1 MGSTPMGGSYAPIRT
16 AQFNFTH
23 QDHPV
28 CHILPGSSGRGASSG
43 SRHGVRDRVV
53 AFELAARKL
62 EPVITLRCGATPG
75 AIATPVRTVRQ
86 FTARSGQPGCD
97 GSEVQYSDF
106 LVPRLGCG
114 RLTASSRA
122 LQRHSGWGQS
132 SPCAAAPRCNCNAT
146 THRAPV
152 HG

>member
-62 EPVITLRCGATPG
+62 EPVITLRCGATL
-75 AIATPVRTVRQ
+75 Q
-86 FTARSGQPGCD
+86 S
-97 GSEVQYSDF
+97 
-106 LVPRLGCG
+106 PRHYEPC
-114 RLTASSRA
+114 ASSRLGA
-122 LQRHSGWGQS
+122 ASPDATDQRFNTATSWYQDSDAAGSPRRLVHYSGTAGGGPGAGPGS
-132 SPCAAAPRCNCNAT
+132 AVPRF
-146 THRAPV
+146 
-152 HG
+152 G